1 MVAAGVRVGVLGALE
16 VWRGDE
22 AVLIGSPKQRRVLAA
37 LAVHAGQ
44 VVSIDRLADMVWSGD
59 PPPSVAETLRN
70 YVARLRSSLGSDAIL
85 TRAPGYLLGPT
96 VAVDDVEFA
105 ADPVAG
111 LPLWRGRPYA
121 EFADEEWARPSVVR
135 LEELYATAREHQV
148 EGLLAVS
155 RVDEAVAA
163 AEELCASAPFRERAH
178 GLLMQALAR
187 QGRVT
192 EALRVFDAFRR
203 FLADETG
210 LSPSQ
215 SLAEV
220 ERAVLQSDVYCAS
233 GVGGDVPAR
242 LASGAALGNLPNPR
256 TSFVGREREVG
267 ELAVLLGE
275 ARLVTLT
282 GVGGVGKTR
291 LALQVATTVSNR
303 FQHGA
308 WLVELAGVRD
318 PKLVADSIGAAW
330 GISSRPDVDLVQ
342 AVTGFVQSRELL
354 LVLDN
359 CEHLLGAVSAL
370 VRTLQAACP
379 TLFVLATS
387 REGLGVAGERLISVA
402 PLDLPNSADRTGVL
416 QSDAVR
422 LFVHRAVAVKADF
435 VVTDANA
442 SSVAE
447 VVRHLEGIPLA
458 LELAAARVQVLSPA
472 QIAQRLDRQF
482 RLLSGGERDAI
493 ERHATLR
500 AAIDWSYELLSL
512 DEQRLLARLSV
523 FAQGCS
529 LEAVDA
535 VCSMSD
541 RDAFDTLDLLSA
553 LVARSLVKVDDTD
566 WGERRYQL
574 HEMIRQ
580 YAEEQLD
587 SVERVAVG
595 DRHASFYL
603 DFVEAAA
610 KGARGPNEM
619 RWLAQ
624 IEPELENIRS
634 GMTWAIAHGDDVT
647 ADRYL
652 WAGMEAERGSLAAV
666 ILREAEAVLTLPGS
680 DALARNPRVLVAG
693 ALAAVH
699 RGNWQRAEV
708 LCSRALDAVQEWN
721 DEVIGWAAV
730 VRASVALATD
740 NPQRAIE
747 FHTLALGC
755 FRRFASPYHLVRVLS
770 VLATTRA
777 ASGDVGT
784 GIQEAE
790 EAVAI
795 ARRVGNLGLTSAAIA
810 ALAHVLVDSQP
821 NRSRLLISESIE
833 LAHLRGAIDEHALV
847 MNLVT
852 CTTLGEHEQVLLMS
866 APAIDRGFTATV
878 RFAICLEAVA
888 SALAASAPVA
898 AAMLQGQ
905 VDKLVPNFASAPRS
919 RSEICRQ
926 RATATIE
933 TCLETTRVTDLR
945 KQGAAMSQDEAATF
959 ALQAITQT
967 NTPKD

>member
-1 MVAAGVRVGVLGALE
+1 VRVGVLGALQ

-22 AVLIGSPKQRRVLAA
+22 ALVLGSPKQRRLLAV
-37 LAVHAGQ
+37 LAVHAGE

-59 PPPSVAETLRN
+59 PPPSVVETLRN
-70 YVARLRSSLGSDAIL
+70 YVARLRASLGSDAIL
-85 TRAPGYLLGPT
+85 TRAPGYVLGPT
-96 VAVDDVEFA
+96 VVVDDVEFA

-135 LEELYATAREHQV
+135 LEELYASAREHQV
-148 EGLLAVS
+148 EGLLAAS

-163 AEELCASAPFRERAH
+163 AEELCASAPLRERAH
-178 GLLMQALAR
+178 GLLMRGLAK
-187 QGRVT
+187 QGRVA
-192 EALRVFDAFRR
+192 EALRVFDAFRT

-220 ERAVLQSDVYCAS
+220 ERAVLKMDAYRTSGASDDFPASLASDV
-233 GVGGDVPAR
+233 PP
-242 LASGAALGNLPNPR
+242 GNLPNPR

-267 ELAVLLGE
+267 EVAALIGDE
-275 ARLVTLT
+275 RLVTLT

-291 LALQVATTVSNR
+291 LAMQVATTVSSR

-318 PKLVADSIGAAW
+318 PNLVTDAIRATL
-330 GISSRPDVDLVQ
+330 GISSRPDVGLVQ
-342 AVTGFVQSRELL
+342 ALTGFVQSRELL

-359 CEHLLGAVSAL
+359 CEHLLGAISTL

-379 TLFVLATS
+379 TLVVLATS

-402 PLDLPNSADRTGVL
+402 PLELPSSTDRIDVL

-422 LFVHRAVAVKADF
+422 LFVDRAIAVKADF
-435 VVTDANA
+435 TVTDANA
-442 SSVAE
+442 NSVVE
-447 VVRHLEGIPLA
+447 VVRRLEGIPLA

-472 QIAQRLDRQF
+472 QIAQRLHRRF
-482 RLLSGGERDAI
+482 RLLSGGERGAI

-500 AAIDWSYELLSL
+500 AAIDWSYELLSS

-529 LEAVDA
+529 LEAVEA
-535 VCSMSD
+535 VCSATD
-541 RDAFDTLDLLSA
+541 GDAFDTLDLLSA

-574 HEMIRQ
+574 LEMIRQ

-587 SVERVAVG
+587 PAERISIS
-595 DRHASFYL
+595 DQHAAFYL
-603 DFVEAAA
+603 EFVEAAA
-610 KGARGPNEM
+610 KGARGPEEL
-619 RWLAQ
+619 RWLPQ
-624 IEPELENIRS
+624 TDSELENIRS
-634 GMTWAIAHGDDVT
+634 AMTWAIARGDDVT
-647 ADRYL
+647 AQRYL
-652 WAGMEAERGSLAAV
+652 WAGVEAERGTLAAAL
-666 ILREAEAVLTLPGS
+666 LREAEAVLALPGS
-680 DALARNPRVLVAG
+680 DSLARNPHVLVAG
-693 ALAAVH
+693 ALAAAH
-699 RGNWQRAEV
+699 RGDWQRAEV
-708 LCSRALDAVQEWN
+708 LCSRALNGVHESN

-730 VRASVALATD
+730 VRAGVALATD
-740 NPQRAIE
+740 NPQRAIA
-747 FHTLALGC
+747 FHALALRC
-755 FRRFASPYHLVRVLS
+755 FRRFASPYHLVRILM

-777 ASGDVGT
+777 ASGDVGPA
-784 GIQEAE
+784 IEEAE
-790 EAVAI
+790 EAVTI
-795 ARRVGNLGLTSAAIA
+795 ARRVGNLGLISAAIA
-810 ALAHVLVDSQP
+810 ALAHVLADSQP
-821 NRSRLLISESIE
+821 QRSRLLIAESIE
-833 LAHLRGAIDEHALV
+833 LAHIRGAIDEHALV
-847 MNLVT
+847 MTLVT

-888 SALAASAPVA
+888 SALAASAPEA
-898 AAMLQGQ
+898 AATLQGQ
-905 VDKLVPNFASAPRS
+905 VDKLLPNFVSAPRS

-926 RATATIE
+926 RASAVIE
-933 TCLETTRVTDLR
+933 TCLGMSRITDLR
-945 KQGAAMSQDEAATF
+945 AVGACMSQDEATAF
-959 ALQAITQT
+959 ALHAITKA
-967 NTPKD
+967 NTTRH